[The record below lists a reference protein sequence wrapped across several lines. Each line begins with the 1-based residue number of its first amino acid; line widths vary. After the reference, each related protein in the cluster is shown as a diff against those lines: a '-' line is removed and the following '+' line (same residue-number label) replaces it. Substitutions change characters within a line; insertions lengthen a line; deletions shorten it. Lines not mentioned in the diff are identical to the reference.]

1 MNKQVIKM
9 PATLTI
15 KSSRSGSK
23 AIDYSSAHGGKDK
36 AHNNNMMKRVLAA
49 SGVNCTPETGKQLM
63 QAVWRKKRTKERNM
77 IEAYTVVQS
86 FDPKNFDFKNPDDIK
101 LANEMGQELVQKV
114 VPTRLA
120 LVYTQADG
128 THNVIHNHIIICSI
142 DDVTMKAMRGDQKQF
157 KTWANA
163 NDRVLREHGYETLKG
178 ITSHYAKSKE
188 KITRAEIGISESRI
202 IKDIYGNEMVQTG
215 TVTRTEK
222 IKERIESI
230 LEDTSVNSW
239 DSFQEKAKDADLDV
253 KIRYNKK
260 THEVNG
266 LSYKLLDDPD
276 MKRGIRAKRLG
287 SKYMKDDIDD
297 IFRQNLTKFNE
308 EKVER
313 DKARQRELE
322 QRKLEADRRQQNID
336 RREEVTRRKVRQHLL
351 PNGEDAGHTIRNKII
366 IESINRNRAK
376 QQPVSAEQHTERKPE
391 SELDEGISI
400 FDAIGDKGYKSANK
414 AKHGNDGSSDRAKRK
429 TVEQELAKQLR
440 LRAEELSKQ
449 RHELNRQL
457 AANADFVAVSRRR
470 ASKLR
475 RWLKKYYRESVKFVE
490 QHLSSA
496 RGLLR
501 GIKASVGKPSIK
513 FDESNYQNLN
523 GNKQSKSS
531 EPNPTLS
538 SASNNRHAKHAK
550 IDFDS
555 DLDPASKLSTNH
567 QFNDQIDDDMPF

>member
-1 MNKQVIKM
+1 MIKQVIKM

-163 NDRVLREHGYETLKG
+163 NDRVLKEHGYETLKG

-188 KITRAEIGISESRI
+188 KLTRAEIGISESRI

-253 KIRYNKK
+253 KIRYNKR
-260 THEVNG
+260 HEING
-266 LSYKLLDDPD
+266 VSYHLLDNPQ
-276 MKRGIRAKRLG
+276 MRRGIRAKRLG
-287 SKYMKDDIDD
+287 SNYMRDNINDIL
-297 IFRQNLTKFNE
+297 RQNLTKFNE
-308 EKVER
+308 QKIER
-313 DKARQRELE
+313 DKTRQRELE
-322 QRKLEADRRQQNID
+322 QRKLEADRRQQNAD
-336 RREEVTRRKVRQHLL
+336 RREEVTRRKARQHLF
-351 PNGEDAGHTIRNKII
+351 PDGDGERI
-366 IESINRNRAK
+366 SITDKVLFDSAHRTNS
-376 QQPVSAEQHTERKPE
+376 QQHSIPAEQHNERE
-391 SELDEGISI
+391 SELDHELSI
-400 FDAIGDKGYKSANK
+400 FDDYTTKISKHIDKTHRSSA
-414 AKHGNDGSSDRAKRK
+414 GNHDGSKGKSTIDELIQQLQQQQQLESVKRK
-429 TVEQELAKQLR
+429 Q
-440 LRAEELSKQ
+440 
-449 RHELNRQL
+449 LNRQL
-457 AANADFVAVSRRR
+457 AANAEFIIFSRNR
-470 ASKLR
+470 ANKLAH
-475 RWLKKYYRESVKFVE
+475 WVDKYYRKSIKFVE

-496 RGLLR
+496 RHIIQKLTD
-501 GIKASVGKPSIK
+501 SVSKPSIK
-513 FDESNYQNLN
+513 LDGSNSQYRDRNEQPRFA
-523 GNKQSKSS
+523 S
-531 EPNPTLS
+531 PNYETRT
-538 SASNNRHAKHAK
+538 ASNNRHAK
-550 IDFDS
+550 IDS
-555 DLDPASKLSTNH
+555 DLDPANKLSTNQN
-567 QFNDQIDDDMPF
+567 QFDNQINDDIPF

>member
-1 MNKQVIKM
+1 M

-63 QAVWRKKRTKERNM
+63 QAIWRKKRTKERNM

-163 NDRVLREHGYETLKG
+163 NDRVLQEHGYETLKG

-188 KITRAEIGISESRI
+188 KLTRAEIGISESKI

-222 IKERIESI
+222 IKERIES
-230 LEDTSVNSW
+230 LLADPEVHSW

-253 KIRYNKK
+253 KIRYNKQGK
-260 THEVNG
+260 ING
-266 LSYKLLDDPD
+266 LSYRLLDDPQ
-276 MKRGIRAKRLG
+276 MRRGIRAKRLG
-287 SKYMKDDIDD
+287 SNYMRDNINDIL
-297 IFRQNLTKFNE
+297 RQNFERFNE
-308 EKVER
+308 QKIER
-313 DKARQRELE
+313 AKAE
-322 QRKLEADRRQQNID
+322 QLEADRRQRELD

-351 PNGEDAGHTIRNKII
+351 PDGDGERI
-366 IESINRNRAK
+366 SITDKVLFDSAHRTNS
-376 QQPVSAEQHTERKPE
+376 QQHSIPAEQHTEREPE

-400 FDAIGDKGYKSANK
+400 FDRIGDKGYKSANK
-414 AKHGNDGSSDRAKRK
+414 AKHSNDGSFNGTKRK
-429 TVEQELAKQLR
+429 TAEQELAEQVR

-457 AANADFVAVSRRR
+457 AANADFIAVSRKR
-470 ASKLR
+470 ANKIR

-513 FDESNYQNLN
+513 FDDSNYQNLN

-567 QFNDQIDDDMPF
+567 QFNDQIDDDIPF

>member
-1 MNKQVIKM
+1 MLKQVIKM

-15 KSSRSGSK
+15 KSTRTGGK
-23 AIDYSSAHGGKDK
+23 AIDYSSAHNGKDK
-36 AHNNNMMKRVLAA
+36 AHNHNNFDRVLAA
-49 SGVNCTPETGKQLM
+49 SGVNCTPQTGKALM

-86 FDPKNFDFKNPDDIK
+86 FDPKNFNFKNPDDIK

-188 KITRAEIGISESRI
+188 KITRAEIGASESREI
-202 IKDIYGNEMVQTG
+202 EDAYGNKMVQSG

-222 IKERIESI
+222 IKERIES
-230 LEDTSVNSW
+230 LLADPEVHSW
-239 DSFQEKAKDADLDV
+239 NSFQEKAKDANLDV
-253 KIRYNKK
+253 KLRYNKQGK
-260 THEVNG
+260 ING
-266 LSYKLLDDPD
+266 LAYKLLDDPD

-287 SKYMKDDIDD
+287 SNYMKENLND
-297 IFRQNLTKFNE
+297 IFGQNLERFNE
-308 EKVER
+308 QKIER
-313 DKARQRELE
+313 AKAEQLE
-322 QRKLEADRRQQNID
+322 SHRKQLEADRRQQNID
-336 RREEVTRRKVRQHLL
+336 RRKEVTRRKVRQHLL
-351 PNGEDAGHTIRNKII
+351 PDGDGERI
-366 IESINRNRAK
+366 SITDKVLFDSAHRTNS
-376 QQPVSAEQHTERKPE
+376 QQHSIPAEQHNERE
-391 SELDEGISI
+391 SELDHELSI
-400 FDAIGDKGYKSANK
+400 FDDYTTKISKHIDKTHRDSSRSS
-414 AKHGNDGSSDRAKRK
+414 DGSKGKSTIDELIEQLQRQQQLESAKRK
-429 TVEQELAKQLR
+429 Q
-440 LRAEELSKQ
+440 
-449 RHELNRQL
+449 LNRQL
-457 AANADFVAVSRRR
+457 ARNLDFIAVSRKR
-470 ASKLR
+470 ANKLAH
-475 RWLKKYYRESVKFVE
+475 WVDKYYRKSIKFVE

-538 SASNNRHAKHAK
+538 SASNKRHAK
-550 IDFDS
+550 IDP
-555 DLDPASKLSTNH
+555 DLDPASKLSTN
-567 QFNDQIDDDMPF
+567 QFDKDNQIDDDIPF

>member
-1 MNKQVIKM
+1 MLKQVIKM

-15 KSSRSGSK
+15 KSTRTGGK
-23 AIDYSSAHGGKDK
+23 AIDYSSAHNGKDK
-36 AHNNNMMKRVLAA
+36 AHNHNNFDRVLAA
-49 SGVNCTPETGKQLM
+49 SGVNCTPQTGKALM

-86 FDPKNFDFKNPDDIK
+86 FDPKNFNFKNPDDIK

-188 KITRAEIGISESRI
+188 KITRAEIGISESREI
-202 IKDIYGNEMVQTG
+202 EDAYGNKMVQSG

-222 IKERIESI
+222 IKERIES
-230 LEDTSVNSW
+230 LLADPEVHSW
-239 DSFQEKAKDADLDV
+239 NSFQEKAKDANLDV
-253 KIRYNKK
+253 KLRYNKQGK
-260 THEVNG
+260 ING
-266 LSYKLLDDPD
+266 LAYKLLDDPD

-287 SKYMKDDIDD
+287 SNYMKENLND
-297 IFRQNLTKFNE
+297 IFGQNLERFNE
-308 EKVER
+308 QKIER
-313 DKARQRELE
+313 AKAEQLE
-322 QRKLEADRRQQNID
+322 SHRKQLEADRRQQNID
-336 RREEVTRRKVRQHLL
+336 RRKEVTRRKVRQHLL
-351 PNGEDAGHTIRNKII
+351 PDGDGERI
-366 IESINRNRAK
+366 SITDKVLFDSAHRTNS
-376 QQPVSAEQHTERKPE
+376 QQHSIPAEQHNERE
-391 SELDEGISI
+391 SELDHELSI
-400 FDAIGDKGYKSANK
+400 FDDYTTKISKHIDKTHRDSSRSS
-414 AKHGNDGSSDRAKRK
+414 DGSKGKSTIDELIEQLQRQQQLESAKRK
-429 TVEQELAKQLR
+429 Q
-440 LRAEELSKQ
+440 
-449 RHELNRQL
+449 LNRQL
-457 AANADFVAVSRRR
+457 ARNLDFIAVSRKR
-470 ASKLR
+470 ANKLAH
-475 RWLKKYYRESVKFVE
+475 WVDKYYRKSIKFVE

-538 SASNNRHAKHAK
+538 SASNKRHAK
-550 IDFDS
+550 IDP
-555 DLDPASKLSTNH
+555 DLDPASKLSTN
-567 QFNDQIDDDMPF
+567 QFDKDNQIDDDIPF

>member
-1 MNKQVIKM
+1 M

-15 KSSRSGSK
+15 KSSRSGAR
-23 AIDYSSAHGGKDK
+23 AIDYSSAHDGKDK
-36 AHNNNMMKRVLAA
+36 AHNHNNFDRVLAA
-49 SGVNCTPETGKQLM
+49 SGVNCTPQTGKQLM
-63 QAVWRKKRTKERNM
+63 QAIWRKKRTKERGM

-128 THNVIHNHIIICSI
+128 THNVIHNHIIVCSI

-163 NDRVLREHGYETLKG
+163 NDRVLKEHGYETLKG

-188 KITRAEIGISESRI
+188 KITRAEIGISESREI
-202 IKDIYGNEMVQTG
+202 EDAYGNKMVQSG

-222 IKERIESI
+222 IKERIES
-230 LEDTSVNSW
+230 LLADPEVHSW
-239 DSFQEKAKDADLDV
+239 NSFQEKAKDADLDV
-253 KIRYNKK
+253 KIRYNKQGK
-260 THEVNG
+260 ING
-266 LSYKLLDDPD
+266 LSYKLLDDPN

-287 SKYMKDDIDD
+287 SNYMKENLNDV
-297 IFRQNLTKFNE
+297 FRQNIKKLNDQKI
-308 EKVER
+308 ER
-313 DKARQRELE
+313 SKA
-322 QRKLEADRRQQNID
+322 RKLEADRKQREVEQQQQEAS
-336 RREEVTRRKVRQHLL
+336 RRAQLAERKTRQHLL

-376 QQPVSAEQHTERKPE
+376 QQQQQSASAEQHDERE

-414 AKHGNDGSSDRAKRK
+414 AKYSAHGDAYGAKRK
-429 TVEQELAKQLR
+429 TVEQELAEQLR

-449 RHELNRQL
+449 RHQLNRQL
-457 AANADFVAVSRRR
+457 ARNIEFVAFSRRR

-475 RWLKKYYRESVKFVE
+475 KWIEKYYRKSIRFVERHFYASSNLVRKLDISVKGTSDK
-490 QHLSSA
+490 L
-496 RGLLR
+496 
-501 GIKASVGKPSIK
+501 
-513 FDESNYQNLN
+513 DESTIQNRN
-523 GNKQSKSS
+523 GNKQLRSTTKDNSLGS
-531 EPNPTLS
+531 T
-538 SASNNRHAKHAK
+538 SNQRHAK
-550 IDFDS
+550 IDTT
-555 DLDPASKLSTNH
+555 LDPASKLSTNQN
-567 QFNDQIDDDMPF
+567 QFDNDIPF

>member
-1 MNKQVIKM
+1 MIEQVIKM

-15 KSSRSGSK
+15 KSTRTGGK

-36 AHNNNMMKRVLAA
+36 AHNHNNFDRVLAA
-49 SGVNCTPETGKQLM
+49 SGVNCTPQTGKALM
-63 QAVWRKKRTKERNM
+63 QAIWRKKRTKERNM

-101 LANEMGQELVQKV
+101 LANKMGQELVQKV

-120 LVYTQADG
+120 LIYTQADG
-128 THNVIHNHIIICSI
+128 THNVIHNHIIVCSI

-188 KITRAEIGISESRI
+188 KITRAEIGASESRI
-202 IKDIYGNEMVQTG
+202 IKDVYGNEMVQSG

-222 IKERIESI
+222 IKERIES
-230 LEDTSVNSW
+230 LMSDPSVNSW
-239 DSFQEKAKDADLDV
+239 DSFQKKAKDADLDV
-253 KIRYNKK
+253 KIRYNKQGK
-260 THEVNG
+260 ING
-266 LSYKLLDDPD
+266 LSYRLLDDPQ
-276 MKRGIRAKRLG
+276 MRRGIRAKRLG
-287 SKYMKDDIDD
+287 SNYMRDNINDIL
-297 IFRQNLTKFNE
+297 RQNFERFNE
-308 EKVER
+308 QKIER
-313 DKARQRELE
+313 AKAE
-322 QRKLEADRRQQNID
+322 QLEADRRQQNAD

-351 PNGEDAGHTIRNKII
+351 PDGEDAGHIIRNKII

-414 AKHGNDGSSDRAKRK
+414 AKHSAHGDAYGAKRK

-449 RHELNRQL
+449 RHQLNRQL
-457 AANADFVAVSRRR
+457 ARNIEFVAFSRRR
-470 ASKLR
+470 ASNLR
-475 RWLKKYYRESVKFVE
+475 KWIEKYYRKSIRFVERHFSASSNLVRKLDISVKGTSDK
-490 QHLSSA
+490 L
-496 RGLLR
+496 
-501 GIKASVGKPSIK
+501 
-513 FDESNYQNLN
+513 DESTIHHRN
-523 GNKQSKSS
+523 GNEQFRSTTKDNSISS
-531 EPNPTLS
+531 TGRS
-538 SASNNRHAKHAK
+538 RHAK
-550 IDFDS
+550 IDTT
-555 DLDPASKLSTNH
+555 LDPASKLSTN
-567 QFNDQIDDDMPF
+567 QNKFDKDNRIDDDDIPF

>member
-1 MNKQVIKM
+1 M
-9 PATLTI
+9 PAVLTI
-15 KSSRSGSK
+15 KSSRSGGR

-36 AHNNNMMKRVLAA
+36 AHNHNNFDRVLAA
-49 SGVNCTPETGKQLM
+49 SGVNCTPQTGKALM

-163 NDRVLREHGYETLKG
+163 NDRVLKEHGYETLKG

-188 KITRAEIGISESRI
+188 KLTRAEIGISESRI

-222 IKERIESI
+222 IKERIES
-230 LEDTSVNSW
+230 LLADPEVHSW
-239 DSFQEKAKDADLDV
+239 NSFQEKAKDANLDV

-287 SKYMKDDIDD
+287 STYMKENLNDV
-297 IFRQNLTKFNE
+297 FRQNLERFNE
-308 EKVER
+308 RKVEQ

-322 QRKLEADRRQQNID
+322 QRKLEADRRQQNIE

-351 PNGEDAGHTIRNKII
+351 PDGDGERI
-366 IESINRNRAK
+366 SITDKVLFDSAHRTNS
-376 QQPVSAEQHTERKPE
+376 QQHSIPAEQHTEREPE
-391 SELDEGISI
+391 SELDEGLSI
-400 FDAIGDKGYKSANK
+400 FDEIGNKGYKSANK
-414 AKHGNDGSSDRAKRK
+414 AKHGNDGSFNGTKRK
-429 TVEQELAKQLR
+429 TVEQELAEQLR
-440 LRAEELSKQ
+440 LRAEELSQQ

-457 AANADFVAVSRRR
+457 AANADFIAFSRRR

-475 RWLKKYYRESVKFVE
+475 RWLEKYYRESVKFVE

-501 GIKASVGKPSIK
+501 GIKASVGKPSVK
-513 FDESNYQNLN
+513 FDESNNEYRNRNEQPRPSN
-523 GNKQSKSS
+523 S
-531 EPNPTLS
+531 NPTLS
-538 SASNNRHAKHAK
+538 STGNKRHAK
-550 IDFDS
+550 IDS
-555 DLDPASKLSTNH
+555 DLDPASKLSTNQN
-567 QFNDQIDDDMPF
+567 QFDNQIDDDIPF

>member
-1 MNKQVIKM
+1 MIKKSEKM
-9 PATLTI
+9 ADTGQQPPAI
-15 KSSRSGSK
+15 QMGK
-23 AIDYSSAHGGKDK
+23 GGP
-36 AHNNNMMKRVLAA
+36 N
-49 SGVNCTPETGKQLM
+49 T
-63 QAVWRKKRTKERNM
+63 
-77 IEAYTVVQS
+77 QS

-163 NDRVLREHGYETLKG
+163 NDRVLKEHGYETLKE

-188 KITRAEIGISESRI
+188 KLTRAEIGISESREI
-202 IKDIYGNEMVQTG
+202 EDAYGNKMVQSG

-260 THEVNG
+260 HEING
-266 LSYKLLDDPD
+266 LSYRLLDDPS
-276 MKRGIRAKRLG
+276 MRLGIRAKRLG
-287 SKYMKDDIDD
+287 SNYMKENLNDV
-297 IFRQNLTKFNE
+297 FRQNL
-308 EKVER
+308 EKLSEQKIER
-313 DKARQRELE
+313 DKTRQRELE
-322 QRKLEADRRQQNID
+322 RRKLEADRRQQNIE

-351 PNGEDAGHTIRNKII
+351 PDRDGERI
-366 IESINRNRAK
+366 SITDKVLFDSAHRTNS
-376 QQPVSAEQHTERKPE
+376 QQHSIPAEQHNERE
-391 SELDEGISI
+391 SELDHELSI
-400 FDAIGDKGYKSANK
+400 FDEIGNKGYKSANK
-414 AKHGNDGSSDRAKRK
+414 AKHRNDGSFNGAKRK
-429 TVEQELAKQLR
+429 TVEQELAEQLR
-440 LRAEELSKQ
+440 LRAEELSQQ

-457 AANADFVAVSRRR
+457 AANADFIAFSRRR

-475 RWLKKYYRESVKFVE
+475 KWIKKYYRESVKFVE

-501 GIKASVGKPSIK
+501 GIKASVGKPSVK
-513 FDESNYQNLN
+513 FDESNYQNFN

-531 EPNPTLS
+531 EPNPTIGS
-538 SASNNRHAKHAK
+538 TSNQRHAK
-550 IDFDS
+550 IDP
-555 DLDPASKLSTNH
+555 DLDPASKLSTN
-567 QFNDQIDDDMPF
+567 QFDKDNQIDDDDIPF

>member
-1 MNKQVIKM
+1 M
-9 PATLTI
+9 PAVLTI
-15 KSSRSGSK
+15 KSSRSGGR

-36 AHNNNMMKRVLAA
+36 AHNHNKFDRVLAA
-49 SGVNCTPETGKQLM
+49 SGVNCTPETGKALM

-77 IEAYTVVQS
+77 IEAYTIVQS

-157 KTWANA
+157 KTWTNA

-188 KITRAEIGISESRI
+188 KLTRAEIGISESREI
-202 IKDIYGNEMVQTG
+202 EDAYGNKMVQSG

-222 IKERIESI
+222 IKERIES
-230 LEDTSVNSW
+230 LLADPEVHSW
-239 DSFQEKAKDADLDV
+239 NSFQEKAKDADLDV

-266 LSYKLLDDPD
+266 LSYRLLDDPS
-276 MKRGIRAKRLG
+276 MRRGIRATRLG
-287 SKYMKDDIDD
+287 SNYMKENLNDV
-297 IFRQNLTKFNE
+297 FRQNLERFNE
-308 EKVER
+308 QKIER
-313 DKARQRELE
+313 AKAEQLESHRKQLEIE
-322 QRKLEADRRQQNID
+322 QRKLETDRRQQNVE
-336 RREEVTRRKVRQHLL
+336 RREEVARRKVRQHLL

-376 QQPVSAEQHTERKPE
+376 QQQSVSAGQHTETETK

-400 FDAIGDKGYKSANK
+400 FDRIGDKGYKSANK
-414 AKHGNDGSSDRAKRK
+414 AKHSTHGDAYGTKRK
-429 TVEQELAKQLR
+429 TVEQELAEQLR
-440 LRAEELSKQ
+440 LRAEELSRQ

-457 AANADFVAVSRRR
+457 AANADFIAFSRRR

-475 RWLKKYYRESVKFVE
+475 RWIEKYYRESVKFVE

-496 RGLLR
+496 RHIVQKLTN
-501 GIKASVGKPSIK
+501 SVSKPSVSL
-513 FDESNYQNLN
+513 DGSNSQYRNRNEQPR
-523 GNKQSKSS
+523 SS
-531 EPNPTLS
+531 NSNSTLS
-538 SASNNRHAKHAK
+538 STGRSRHAK
-550 IDFDS
+550 IDS
-555 DLDPASKLSTNH
+555 DLDPASKLSTNQN
-567 QFNDQIDDDMPF
+567 QFDKDNQIDDDIPF

>member
-1 MNKQVIKM
+1 MIEQVIKM

-15 KSSRSGSK
+15 KSTRTGGK
-23 AIDYSSAHGGKDK
+23 AIDYSSAHNGKDK
-36 AHNNNMMKRVLAA
+36 AHNHNHFDRVLAA
-49 SGVNCTPETGKQLM
+49 SGVNCTPETGKALM

-86 FDPKNFDFKNPDDIK
+86 FDPKNFDFHNKKDIE
-101 LANEMGQELVQKV
+101 LANKMGQELVQKV

-188 KITRAEIGISESRI
+188 KITRAEIGISESREI
-202 IKDIYGNEMVQTG
+202 EDAYGNKMVQSG

-222 IKERIESI
+222 IKERIES
-230 LEDTSVNSW
+230 LLADPEVHSW
-239 DSFQEKAKDADLDV
+239 NSFQEKAKDANLDV
-253 KIRYNKK
+253 KIRYNKQGK
-260 THEVNG
+260 ING
-266 LSYKLLDDPD
+266 LAYKLLDDPD

-287 SKYMKDDIDD
+287 SNYMKENLND
-297 IFRQNLTKFNE
+297 IFGQNLERFNE
-308 EKVER
+308 QKIER
-313 DKARQRELE
+313 AKAEQLE
-322 QRKLEADRRQQNID
+322 SHRKQLEADRRQQNAD

-351 PNGEDAGHTIRNKII
+351 PDGEDAGHTIRNKII

-376 QQPVSAEQHTERKPE
+376 QQPVSAEQHTEREPK
-391 SELDEGISI
+391 SELDEGVSI

-414 AKHGNDGSSDRAKRK
+414 AKHSTHGDAYGTKRK
-429 TVEQELAKQLR
+429 TVEQELVERLR
-440 LRAEELSKQ
+440 LRAEELSQQ

-457 AANADFVAVSRRR
+457 ARNLEFVAFSRRR

-475 RWLKKYYRESVKFVE
+475 RWLEKYYRESVKFVE

-501 GIKASVGKPSIK
+501 GVKASVGKPSVK
-513 FDESNYQNLN
+513 FDESNNEYRNRNEQPRPSN
-523 GNKQSKSS
+523 S
-531 EPNPTLS
+531 NPTLS
-538 SASNNRHAKHAK
+538 STSYKRHAK
-550 IDFDS
+550 IDPN
-555 DLDPASKLSTNH
+555 LDPASKLSTN
-567 QFNDQIDDDMPF
+567 QFNKDNQIDDDDMPL

>member
-1 MNKQVIKM
+1 MLKQVIKM

-15 KSSRSGSK
+15 KSTRTGGK
-23 AIDYSSAHGGKDK
+23 AIDYSSAHNGKDK
-36 AHNNNMMKRVLAA
+36 AHNHNNFDRVLAA
-49 SGVNCTPETGKQLM
+49 SGVNCTPQTGKALM

-86 FDPKNFDFKNPDDIK
+86 FDPKNFNFKNPDDIK

-188 KITRAEIGISESRI
+188 KITRAEIGASESREI
-202 IKDIYGNEMVQTG
+202 EDAYGNKMVQSG

-222 IKERIESI
+222 IKERIES
-230 LEDTSVNSW
+230 LLADPEVHSW
-239 DSFQEKAKDADLDV
+239 NSFQEKAKDANLDV
-253 KIRYNKK
+253 KLRYNKQGK
-260 THEVNG
+260 ING
-266 LSYKLLDDPD
+266 LAYKLLDDPD

-287 SKYMKDDIDD
+287 SNYMKENLND
-297 IFRQNLTKFNE
+297 IFGQNLERFNE
-308 EKVER
+308 QKIER
-313 DKARQRELE
+313 AKAEQLE
-322 QRKLEADRRQQNID
+322 SHRKQLEADRRQQNID
-336 RREEVTRRKVRQHLL
+336 RRKEVTRRKVRQHLL
-351 PNGEDAGHTIRNKII
+351 PDGDGERI
-366 IESINRNRAK
+366 SITDKVLFDSAHRTNS
-376 QQPVSAEQHTERKPE
+376 QQHSIPAEQHNERE
-391 SELDEGISI
+391 SELDHELSI
-400 FDAIGDKGYKSANK
+400 FDDYTAKISRHLDKTHRSSA
-414 AKHGNDGSSDRAKRK
+414 GNHDGSKGKSTIDELIEQLQQQQQLESIKRK
-429 TVEQELAKQLR
+429 Q
-440 LRAEELSKQ
+440 
-449 RHELNRQL
+449 LNRQL
-457 AANADFVAVSRRR
+457 AANAGFIEFSRKR
-470 ASKLR
+470 ANKLA
-475 RWLKKYYRESVKFVE
+475 RWVDKYYRKSIKFVE

-538 SASNNRHAKHAK
+538 SASNKRHAK
-550 IDFDS
+550 IDP
-555 DLDPASKLSTNH
+555 DLDPASKLSTN
-567 QFNDQIDDDMPF
+567 QFDKDNQIDDDIPF